1 MFSSDRDYMREALT
15 LAAKA
20 RPISPPNPSV
30 GCVIVRDGS
39 ILGEG
44 FTQKVGSDHAEIQAI
59 KDAAANGHDVKG
71 ATVYVTLE
79 PCSHYGR
86 TPPCALRLIKEQV
99 ARVVVACLDPN
110 PLVAGRGVEMLRQA
124 GITVD
129 VGLLQKEAWQMNAG
143 FMTRMTE
150 NRPWVRAKVAMSLD
164 GFTALTNGESQ
175 WITGPEA
182 REDGRRYRCK
192 AGAILTGVGTVLA
205 DNPSLTARVDGKLQS
220 RQPLKVLVDS
230 HLRVNPENH
239 FFDEGQTLVVCA
251 KEDLE
256 KSQRLREKGAEI
268 LSLSGENGRVDL
280 QALLKELAR
289 REVNEVHVEAGA
301 TLTGEMV
308 RLGLVD
314 ELLCYIAPKI
324 LGQGRSAFDLPPL
337 QSLSDCETWTMVQTS
352 QVGEDVRIILRKRK

>member
-124 GITVD
+124 GRKSPL
-129 VGLLQKEAWQMNAG
+129 G
-143 FMTRMTE
+143 
-150 NRPWVRAKVAMSLD
+150 
-164 GFTALTNGESQ
+164 
-175 WITGPEA
+175 A
-182 REDGRRYRCK
+182 RESRDEPRWIYGSDKWRK
-192 AGAILTGVGTVLA
+192 
-205 DNPSLTARVDGKLQS
+205 SVDH
-220 RQPLKVLVDS
+220 R
-230 HLRVNPENH
+230 
-239 FFDEGQTLVVCA
+239 T
-251 KEDLE
+251 
-256 KSQRLREKGAEI
+256 
-268 LSLSGENGRVDL
+268 
-280 QALLKELAR
+280 
-289 REVNEVHVEAGA
+289 
-301 TLTGEMV
+301 
-308 RLGLVD
+308 
-314 ELLCYIAPKI
+314 
-324 LGQGRSAFDLPPL
+324 
-337 QSLSDCETWTMVQTS
+337 
-352 QVGEDVRIILRKRK
+352 